1 MAEPVLV
8 TGFEP
13 FGVHTTNISG
23 DVALSLS
30 GKSVR
35 DHTIEAMVLPVD
47 EKGSKI
53 VSDLVKNRKFAAIIH
68 IGLAENT
75 EWPRIEVIAKDEL
88 DLLSSYE
95 NRHGLAAT
103 CRIIFNLNEFSFI
116 D

>member
-35 DHTIEAMVLPVD
+35 NHTIEAMVLSVD
-47 EKGSKI
+47 EKAQ
-53 VSDLVKNRKFAAIIH
+53 R
-68 IGLAENT
+68 
-75 EWPRIEVIAKDEL
+75 
-88 DLLSSYE
+88 
-95 NRHGLAAT
+95 
-103 CRIIFNLNEFSFI
+103 
-116 D
+116 